1 MNNSNTA
8 RVIPTD
14 TDDTDTGQDRILGG
28 LEYLQQCLAD
38 PDQFAVVTG
47 SSQFD
52 TDDLLKHFLAE
63 KDKGHFAWIRAATG
77 NCREFLES
85 LLAQFGFESFEATLD
100 DLDKLVSLYL
110 QHEAANG
117 RPAIIVVQNAECFGP
132 AVLNTIQCLAELEID
147 EQPSVQFIFCGSDD
161 LHRVL
166 DSPAMQTVATRVNQR
181 FNLATGRNW
190 KVADSYRPPAI
201 AVKANRAAELLVSLD
216 GNLVGCY
223 ILDREQLLIGR
234 HEHNDVSIVSRFVS
248 RHHAL
253 LVTGAGSSYVL
264 DLKSTNGTLVN
275 SRPVTQHSLRDG
287 DIISIGNFRL
297 KYCKTGESPLVG
309 LASPTV
315 ASIGSTTPQRSA
327 DRSGLAEVTEFE
339 PAFAEP
345 EDLTTC

>member
-8 RVIPTD
+8 RVIPTH

-52 TDDLLKHFLAE
+52 TDDLLKQFLAE

-77 NCREFLES
+77 NSREFLES

-100 DLDKLVSLYL
+100 DLEKLVSLYL
-110 QHEAANG
+110 QHEASNG
-117 RPAIIVVQNAECFGP
+117 RPAIIVVQNVECFGP
-132 AVLNTIQCLAELEID
+132 AVLNAIQCLAELEID
-147 EQPSVQFIFCGSDD
+147 ERVSVQFIFCGSED

-166 DSPAMQTVATRVNQR
+166 DSPAMQAVAARVRQR
-181 FNLATGRNW
+181 FNLAAGRSW
-190 KVADSYRPPAI
+190 KVADAYRPTSLAE
-201 AVKANRAAELLVSLD
+201 KSHRAAELRVSLD
-216 GNLVGCY
+216 GNLIGCY
-223 ILDREQLLIGR
+223 SLDREQLLIGR

-253 LVTGAGSSYVL
+253 LATDAGSSYVL

-275 SRPVTQHSLRDG
+275 SRPVTQHALRDG
-287 DIISIGNFRL
+287 DVISIGNFRL
-297 KYCKTGESPLVG
+297 KYCRPADSPLVG
-309 LASPTV
+309 LPSYRLPSVDRTAPL
-315 ASIGSTTPQRSA
+315 RSA
-327 DRSGLAEVTEFE
+327 GDSALAERSEFD
-339 PAFAEP
+339 AVFAAA
-345 EDLTTC
+345 EDLTLN